1 MRYDKLT
8 LKAQEALQEADSLA
22 HSFNHSALD
31 TEHLLLALL
40 EQKDGV
46 VPPLLERI
54 GVDAGEFAGAVR
66 QALSRKPKVYGDAAQ
81 LTMAP
86 QVSKVLNKAEQEAD
100 GLKDDFTSTEHLLLA
115 LLDSAGEAGELLR
128 ARGVSRDAVLEA
140 LRAVRGNQRVT
151 DQNPEARYQSLE
163 KYCRDLTE
171 LARKEKLD
179 PVIGRDEEI
188 RRVMQV
194 LARRTKNNPV
204 LIGEPGVG
212 KTAIVEGLARRIVS
226 GDVPDSLKGKR
237 LLSLDL
243 GSLVAGT
250 KFRGEFEERLKAVIK
265 EIIESE
271 GSIILFIDE
280 LHTLVGAGA
289 AEGSMDASNLL
300 KPALARGEL
309 RAIGATTLNE
319 YRKRIEKD
327 PALERRFQPIYTTQP
342 SVEDTIAIL
351 RGLKERYEVHHGVR
365 IKDEAIIA
373 AAVLSDRYITSR
385 FLPDKAIDLIDEAA
399 SRLKREI

>member
-22 HSFNHSALD
+22 HGFNHS
-31 TEHLLLALL
+31 TIEVEHLLLALL

-54 GVDAGEFAGAVR
+54 GADPAELSGALR
-66 QALSRKPKVYGDAAQ
+66 KALTQKPKVYGDAAQ

-86 QVSKVLNKAEQEAD
+86 RLAKVLNKAEQEAD
-100 GLKDDFTSTEHLLLA
+100 ALKDEFTSTEHLLLA
-115 LLDSAGEAGELLR
+115 MLETEGEARELLR
-128 ARGVSRDAVLEA
+128 GRGVTRDATLEA

-163 KYCRDLTE
+163 KYTRDLTE

-212 KTAIVEGLARRIVS
+212 KTVTCR
-226 GDVPDSLKGKR
+226 D
-237 LLSLDL
+237 
-243 GSLVAGT
+243 
-250 KFRGEFEERLKAVIK
+250 
-265 EIIESE
+265 
-271 GSIILFIDE
+271 
-280 LHTLVGAGA
+280 
-289 AEGSMDASNLL
+289 
-300 KPALARGEL
+300 
-309 RAIGATTLNE
+309 
-319 YRKRIEKD
+319 
-327 PALERRFQPIYTTQP
+327 
-342 SVEDTIAIL
+342 SVEVKTLTNPESL
-351 RGLKERYEVHHGVR
+351 RPQECRRK
-365 IKDEAIIA
+365 
-373 AAVLSDRYITSR
+373 
-385 FLPDKAIDLIDEAA
+385 
-399 SRLKREI
+399 